1 MPEYISVA
9 KAANLLGVTP
19 RRVNQMIKSGIIPVQ
34 RLEGQRSPLIPYKD
48 LLIVKD
54 RARPVGRPKLKKEG
68 ES

>member
-1 MPEYISVA
+1 MPDPKFVSVA

-19 RRVNQMIKSGIIPVQ
+19 RRINQMIKSGIIKVQ
-34 RLEGQRSPLIPYKD
+34 RLEGQRSPLIPYTD

-54 RARPVGRPKLKKEG
+54 RARPVGRPKKGG